1 MQITLDDG
9 LSPLARGTENTFL
22 KLAAFLRFIP
32 ARAGNRDLQKRL
44 TASHPV
50 YPRSRGEQRTFTPT
64 GRSSNGLSPLAR
76 GTVMDALEQATPMRF
91 IPARAGNRLEG
102 ALASGKLTVYPRSR
116 GEQWSASMTN
126 ASTLGLSPL
135 ARGTGKKKVCVFLV
149 IRFIPARAGNRTG
162 RRRRSATNSVY
173 PRSRGEQVAHLA
185 VIAGKFGLSPLA
197 RGTGWAFSLGKTKGR
212 FIPARAG
219 NSR

>member
-1 MQITLDDG
+1 MAVYPRSRGEQRTYAVQPYPVHGLSPLARGTGGVNWFRMNINRFIPARAGNSTTNLATCRRRSVYPRSRGEQPRAAMQITLDDG

-116 GEQWSASMTN
+116 GEQWYRDGPASR
-126 ASTLGLSPL
+126 AAGLSPL
-135 ARGTGKKKVCVFLV
+135 ARGT
-149 IRFIPARAGNRTG
+149 
-162 RRRRSATNSVY
+162 
-173 PRSRGEQVAHLA
+173 A
-185 VIAGKFGLSPLA
+185 V
-197 RGTGWAFSLGKTKGR
+197 
-212 FIPARAG
+212 
-219 NSR
+219 